1 MKGYALV
8 EYATQREAR
17 AAVEGGRGG
26 KLLGVG
32 VGVDFAFVR
41 PVGGG
46 GKGGGRKGGRERG
59 RSGSPEEK

>member
-46 GKGGGRKGGRERG
+46 KGKRGGRERG
-59 RSGSPEEK
+59 RSGSPGAKGE